1 MLLISRWPYWDADR
15 NGLFS
20 RPFLLTCPFAGDAR
34 PDWISLGPEGP
45 CTPSAAQ
52 VPVQAYPRRAGGAA
66 PGSVAVCVKGLD
78 FPPDERLAP
87 RLLEWAEANRL
98 LGATRL
104 RLYWRRPPTQPAVRR
119 ALRHLRRGGAVDV
132 LESLHGRRT
141 DEQQLDLWQRRRLDV
156 LDLTDCLYRSVGR
169 HQFVLS
175 LDIDE
180 V

>member
-1 MLLISRWPYWDADR
+1 
-15 NGLFS
+15 
-20 RPFLLTCPFAGDAR
+20 
-34 PDWISLGPEGP
+34 
-45 CTPSAAQ
+45 
-52 VPVQAYPRRAGGAA
+52 
-66 PGSVAVCVKGLD
+66 VAVCVKGLD
-78 FPPDERLAP
+78 FPPDEHLAP

-119 ALRHLRRGGAVDV
+119 ALRHLRRGGDVDV
-132 LESLHGRRT
+132 LESLHGRRGRT
-141 DEQQLDLWQRRRLDV
+141 PDEPQLDLWQRRRLDV